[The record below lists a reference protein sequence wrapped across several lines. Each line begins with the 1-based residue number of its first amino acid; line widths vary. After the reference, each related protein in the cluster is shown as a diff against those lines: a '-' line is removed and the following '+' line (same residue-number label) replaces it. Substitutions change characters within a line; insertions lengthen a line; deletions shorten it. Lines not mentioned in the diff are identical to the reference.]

1 MFLQI
6 KGSDF
11 KVVNLDLVSDIGIT
25 TELLGGNCQIWF
37 SSPHR
42 SVNMCFGDKVDCNLA
57 LDYILHQ
64 ILVSGNKRVLILEYD
79 DILEYIKNNK

>member
-11 KVVNLDLVSDIGIT
+11 KVVNLDLVIDIGIT
-25 TELLGGNCQIWF
+25 SELIGGNYQICF
-37 SSPHR
+37 NSPNR
-42 SVNMCFGDKVDCNLA
+42 SVNMCFGDKVDCDLA

-64 ILVSGNKRVLILEYD
+64 ILVSGNKRVLVLEYA
-79 DILEYIKNNK
+79 DILEYVKDNK